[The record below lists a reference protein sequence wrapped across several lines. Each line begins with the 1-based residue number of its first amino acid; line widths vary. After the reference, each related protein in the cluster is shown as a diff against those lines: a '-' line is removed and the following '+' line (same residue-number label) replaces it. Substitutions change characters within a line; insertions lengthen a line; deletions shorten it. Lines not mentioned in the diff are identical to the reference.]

1 MVFSE
6 TNPDSL
12 LTQAS
17 IRKRYLSGT
26 LQEVRIAESAARER
40 EKVLRHEQRENCV
53 AAVREQYS
61 GVETGCSSLHQAVN
75 AAAAGDEVI
84 IYDKKVHLKHGLL
97 IDRELQI
104 SCRHPG
110 TIVDIGYGQTLLQVS
125 HN

>member
-1 MVFSE
+1 M
-6 TNPDSL
+6 
-12 LTQAS
+12 
-17 IRKRYLSGT
+17 
-26 LQEVRIAESAARER
+26 
-40 EKVLRHEQRENCV
+40 
-53 AAVREQYS
+53 REQYS

-110 TIVDIGYGQTLLQVS
+110 TIVDIAYGQTLLQVS

>member
-1 MVFSE
+1 M
-6 TNPDSL
+6 
-12 LTQAS
+12 
-17 IRKRYLSGT
+17 
-26 LQEVRIAESAARER
+26 QEVRIAESAARER

-84 IYDKKVHLKHGLL
+84 ICDKKVHLKHGLL